1 MEIFK
6 HVNMSFLKNVRIR
19 GQTPLSAFIVEIIKA
34 IVKKKRTLT
43 FYTLHTLFYDKKRIF
58 FYRMLGWHRSVISC
72 SSTNGAV

>member
-43 FYTLHTLFYDKKRIF
+43 FYTLHTLF
-58 FYRMLGWHRSVISC
+58 V
-72 SSTNGAV
+72 